1 MSVKRFPIEP
11 AIEIDP
17 RTEEEEERGRC
28 RLRIYL
34 RDGYNEWGEKEIEK
48 GNSRGYV
55 ESRESRNNFVV

>member
-1 MSVKRFPIEP
+1 M
-11 AIEIDP
+11 
-17 RTEEEEERGRC
+17 
-28 RLRIYL
+28 RIYL